1 MEHPPN
7 GRERSSDG
15 VAPCSDGL
23 GSRQPQGSEANEHQA
38 PRAVE
43 DVRSASGLTTSL
55 RLFLSARQGDSTAL
69 NRLFGHLLPGLQR
82 WARGRLPSW
91 ARRRMDTV
99 DLVQEALVNF
109 FRHLGRIEPKRRRA
123 VRAYLQESIRNRI
136 RDEIRR
142 AGQVETSEGLT
153 PSLPD
158 PGTSPLARAIALENT
173 ARYREALRRLDP
185 GDHELIVARVEM
197 GFSYEQL
204 ALATGRPSSDAARVA
219 VRRAL
224 LRLAEELQGA

>member
-7 GRERSSDG
+7 GRKLSPDAVAPRSDG
-15 VAPCSDGL
+15 F
-23 GSRQPQGSEANEHQA
+23 GSRRPQGSEANEHQA

-55 RLFLSARQGDSTAL
+55 RLFLRARQGGSTAL
-69 NRLFGHLLPGLQR
+69 NRLFGHFLPGLQR

-91 ARRRMDTV
+91 ARRRIDTV
-99 DLVQEALVNF
+99 DLVQEALVNL

-142 AGQVETSEGLT
+142 AGQVETSEGPT

-158 PGTSPLARAIALENT
+158 PGTSPLDRVIAFENT

-224 LRLAEELQGA
+224 LRLAEELQSA

>member
-7 GRERSSDG
+7 GRELSSD
-15 VAPCSDGL
+15 
-23 GSRQPQGSEANEHQA
+23 EIA
-38 PRAVE
+38 PRPDGFGALPPKS
-43 DVRSASGLTTSL
+43 SAAEAQRPPQPIEEIRPASALTTSL
-55 RLFLSARQGDSTAL
+55 RLFLRARQGNSTAL

-82 WARGRLPSW
+82 WALGRLPSW

-99 DLVQEALVNF
+99 DLVQEALVNL

-123 VRAYLQESIRNRI
+123 LRAYLQESIKNRI

-142 AGQVETSEGLT
+142 AGQVETSNGT
-153 PSLPD
+153 APTLPD
-158 PGTSPLARAIALENT
+158 PDTSPLDRAIAIEKT

-204 ALATGRPSSDAARVA
+204 ALATGRPSPDAARVA
-219 VRRAL
+219 VRRAI
-224 LRLAEELQGA
+224 LRLAEELSLA

>member
-7 GRERSSDG
+7 GRELPSDEM
-15 VAPCSDGL
+15 APRPARFGAPPPRDSAADAQ
-23 GSRQPQGSEANEHQA
+23 RT

-43 DVRSASGLTTSL
+43 DSKSASGLTTSL
-55 RLFLSARQGDSTAL
+55 RLFLRARRGDSSAL

-99 DLVQEALVNF
+99 DLVQEALVNL

-123 VRAYLQESIRNRI
+123 LRAYLQESIRNRI

-142 AGQVETSEGLT
+142 AGQVETSGGLT
-153 PSLPD
+153 PALPD
-158 PGTSPLARAIALENT
+158 PGTSPLDRAVALENT

-204 ALATGRPSSDAARVA
+204 ALATGRPSPDAARVA

-224 LRLAEELQGA
+224 LRLAEEVRVA

>member
-7 GRERSSDG
+7 GRELSSDEI
-15 VAPCSDGL
+15 APCPEGFGAL
-23 GSRQPQGSEANEHQA
+23 PPRGSAAGAQKP
-38 PRAVE
+38 PPTIE
-43 DVRSASGLTTSL
+43 DVRPPSALTTSL
-55 RLFLSARQGDSTAL
+55 RLFLRARQGDSTAL

-99 DLVQEALVNF
+99 DLVQEALVNL
-109 FRHLGRIEPKRRRA
+109 FRHLSRIEPKRRRA
-123 VRAYLQESIRNRI
+123 LRAYLQESIRNRI

-142 AGQVETSEGLT
+142 AGQVETSNGLAPT
-153 PSLPD
+153 LSD
-158 PGTSPLARAIALENT
+158 PGISPLDRAIALEKT
-173 ARYREALRRLDP
+173 AHYREALRRLDP

-197 GFSYEQL
+197 GLSYEQL
-204 ALATGRPSSDAARVA
+204 ALATGRPSPDAARVA

-224 LRLAEELQGA
+224 LRLAEEL